1 MKKFAVSLVAVLAVI
16 IMAFSFTACSAKGKY
31 KFESVTIA
39 NKTYKAGEEIP
50 FVGKID
56 KDDFVLE
63 LNKDG
68 SCSIKTYNNDS
79 LKTGTWKEED
89 GKIKFD
95 VEGISI
101 GEATRDGNKISF
113 YFVIGTFTLKK

>member
-1 MKKFAVSLVAVLAVI
+1 M
-16 IMAFSFTACSAKGKY
+16 IMALSFSACSAKGKY

-50 FVGKID
+50 VIGTIN

-68 SCSIKTYNNDS
+68 TCSMKAYNSDS
-79 LKTGTWKEED
+79 AKSGTWKEEND
-89 GKIKFD
+89 KIKFD
-95 VEGISI
+95 ISGLTI